1 MPGGLRTDLYELN
14 MTASYLRREMRD
26 VATFSLFVRTM
37 PRNRGFLVA
46 AGLDDCLE
54 YLERLSFEEDDME
67 YLDELGFRQE
77 DLDAFRD
84 LRFTGEVWAVPEGR
98 IVYPG
103 EPLLEVTGPVAEAQL
118 AETALLNA
126 ITLNTTAASKAAR
139 CVMAADGRQLVDF
152 SLRRDQGVEASI
164 AVARSCAIVGFA
176 ATSNVEAARRLG
188 VPAAGTM
195 AHSYVEAFPS
205 EHEAFKAF
213 AEDHPTRT
221 TFLVDTYETLAG
233 VRTAIEVIRE
243 LSLRPPLAIRIDSG
257 DIGELSRA
265 ARDILD
271 KAGLPEVRIFASGG
285 LDEVSIHRLLSGGA
299 PIDAFGVGTLVGV
312 SADAPYVDSVYKL
325 VEYAG
330 RPVSKLSQGKAT
342 APGAKQVFRSPGG
355 DVIALRS
362 ESAPS
367 GAEPL
372 LQLVMKDGRR
382 SADPEPLDAK
392 RERFERDLAALPPDA
407 ARIEDPVSRVVPFS
421 EIVQRLTAE
430 TRTEMLSRQPS
441 LDSRAP

>member
-37 PRNRGFLVA
+37 PKNRGFLVA
-46 AGLDDCLE
+46 AGLDDCLD
-54 YLERLSFEEDDME
+54 YLEHLSFEEDDLE
-67 YLDELGFRQE
+67 FLRELGFRQD
-77 DLDAFRD
+77 DLDAFRE
-84 LRFTGEVWAVPEGR
+84 LRFTGDVWAVPEGR

-103 EPLLEVTGPVAEAQL
+103 EPLLEVTGPIAEAQL

-126 ITLNTTAASKAAR
+126 ITLNTTVASKAAR
-139 CVMAADGRQLVDF
+139 SVIAADGRQLVDF
-152 SLRRDQGVEASI
+152 SLRRDQGVDASI
-164 AVARSCAIVGFA
+164 AVARACAIVGFA

-195 AHSYVEAFPS
+195 AHSYIEAFPT

-221 TFLVDTYETLAG
+221 TFLVDTYDTLGG

-243 LSLRPPLAIRIDSG
+243 LSLQPPLAIRIDSG
-257 DIGELSRA
+257 DVGELSRK
-265 ARDILD
+265 ARAILD
-271 KAGLPEVRIFASGG
+271 DAGLPEVRIFASGG

-342 APGAKQVFRSPGG
+342 APGAKQVFRSPDG

-362 ESAPS
+362 ETAHA

-372 LQLVMKDGRR
+372 LQLLMKDGLRTGN
-382 SADPEPLDAK
+382 PESLETK
-392 RERFERDLAALPPDA
+392 RQRFQRDLAALLPDA
-407 ARIEDPVSRVVPFS
+407 ARIENPSAREVPFS
-421 EIVQRLTAE
+421 EALQQLAAE
-430 TRTEMLSRQPS
+430 TRAEMLSRQAS
-441 LDSRAP
+441 LGSPTT